1 MIDNDFL
8 CEIGLNEDQ
17 IALLR
22 ERLDKEI
29 MFRRLLGSE
38 HVSHIEDVMRTENV
52 DDIDFSNKELL
63 RVKIRTEYGFLIPK
77 AFKGQY
83 QK

>member
-17 IALLR
+17 IVLLR
-22 ERLDKEI
+22 ERLDKESR
-29 MFRRLLGSE
+29 FRRLLGSE
-38 HVSHIEDVMRTENV
+38 HVTHIEDVMRIADI
-52 DDIDFSNKELL
+52 DDIDFKDEELL
-63 RVKIRTEYGFLIPK
+63 RLKIRTEYEPLIPK
-77 AFKGQY
+77 MFKKKY